1 MILDLAK
8 DSQIWYQKQ
17 QKEKDKLYFI
27 KIKNWEC
34 SKNKNADVTEIIG
47 MF

>member
-1 MILDLAK
+1 MLPK
-8 DSQIWYQKQ
+8 TNQ

-34 SKNKNADVTEIIG
+34 SKNKTADVTVEIIA
-47 MF
+47 MFKGVI